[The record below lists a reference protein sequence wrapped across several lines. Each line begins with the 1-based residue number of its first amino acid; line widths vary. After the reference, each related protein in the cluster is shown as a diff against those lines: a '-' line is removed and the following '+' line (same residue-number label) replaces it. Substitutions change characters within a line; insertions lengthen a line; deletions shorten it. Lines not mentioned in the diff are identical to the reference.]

1 MSDQL
6 VVSESAMGYLNA
18 TRPWVKFLA
27 ILGFIGMAFMA
38 IVGLFMVFG
47 LSRIPMQPGGQTM
60 SPLFGLVY
68 LVFIAFYFMPCLFL
82 YRYGKSIS
90 AIPGTGQSAFEDA
103 LRHQKSFWKFIGIFT
118 LVILSLEVLFM
129 VIGLLAVLA
138 VHH

>member
-27 ILGFIGMAFMA
+27 ILGFIGMTLMA
-38 IVGLFMVFG
+38 IAGLFMILG
-47 LSRIPMQPGGQTM
+47 LSAVPMKPGAPAF
-60 SPLFGLVY
+60 SPLVGLIY

-82 YRYGKSIS
+82 YRYGKAIS

-118 LVILSLEVLFM
+118 LVMLSLELLFI
-129 VIGLLAVLA
+129 VIGVLTVLA